1 MNIAESKPSLLSI
14 KFPYTSSLLDSIL
27 TSVLSAKQ
35 GNNILKPRVSVLLLQ
50 IVLLTILNDHGG

>member
-14 KFPYTSSLLDSIL
+14 KFLYTSSLLYSIL

-50 IVLLTILNDHGG
+50 IV